1 MGRATEQRVI
11 EFSTD
16 VLRPQDRYPFWRDLV
31 GNNFQEAD
39 LSLERDD
46 RLRFSGSMVMRHYGD
61 FEIVESRSTAHETIQ
76 SKNFVSHVDDNYL
89 WVYQQ
94 LESREVALFDTV
106 DDVHLSPGDMYIYHP
121 VLPSRLKPLDQIP
134 SRTRLYRFHKR
145 HLASIGGKLPDYV
158 PTRKVSGEG
167 GAARLLTAYLGTLAS
182 ELPGLDS
189 FAADMALNAFYGLV
203 AAAYGAV
210 DGNGEPISTAVERG
224 RLNLARKLIDRHS
237 SNPALSA
244 AIVAE
249 NMRLS
254 ERTLQRAFEVHGD
267 SFTLCLRRIRLDKCK
282 RALRDPAAAGQ
293 LISTI
298 AYANGF
304 DSLATFNRQFQ
315 QAFGLTPREWRQ
327 GEG

>member
-1 MGRATEQRVI
+1 MI

-16 VLRPQDRYPFWRDLV
+16 ILPPKDRYPFWRDLV

-39 LSLERDD
+39 LSLDRDD
-46 RLRFSGSMVMRHYGD
+46 QLRFSGSMVMHHYGD

-76 SKNFVSHVDDNYL
+76 SRSYVSHVDDNYL

-94 LESREVALFDTV
+94 LDSREVAVFDTV
-106 DDVHLSPGDMYIYHP
+106 DDVCLSPGDMYIYHP
-121 VLPSRLKPLDQIP
+121 VLPSRLKPVDHLP
-134 SRTRLYRFHKR
+134 SRTRLYRFHKH
-145 HLASIGGKLPDYV
+145 HLANIGGKLPAYV
-158 PTRKVSGEG
+158 PTRKVSGDG
-167 GAARLLTAYLGTLAS
+167 GAARLLTAYLGTLAA
-182 ELPGLDS
+182 ELPGLDN
-189 FAADMALNAFYGLV
+189 FAADMALSAFYGLV

-210 DGNGEPISTAVERG
+210 DGNGEPISTSVERG
-224 RLNLARKLIDRHS
+224 RLNLARKLIDRYS

-244 AIVAE
+244 AMVAE

-267 SFTLCLRRIRLDKCK
+267 SFTMCLRRTRLEKCK

-293 LISTI
+293 LISAI
-298 AYANGF
+298 AYGNGF

-315 QAFGLTPREWRQ
+315 QAFGLTPREWRH